1 MSKLIIIERN
11 ENVASKDELITN
23 VADVI
28 ADTVMDDVVTDEVVA
43 EDSVA
48 EDIVTDEADMNIEEL
63 GSEEDISGEGLDGDA
78 GYSEDVISEEGF
90 VDEFMDYS
98 GEDMIMD
105 PGFDDGMYMDPGYDE
120 GMYMDPGMEMGMGE
134 VKDPLLS
141 SWPFVIGISSAVLVV
156 SIVVGALLAKLRI
169 KKGIDLY
176 ED

>member
-11 ENVASKDELITN
+11 ENVATSDELLTK

-28 ADTVMDDVVTDEVVA
+28 DDTVTDDVDLNTEV
-43 EDSVA
+43 
-48 EDIVTDEADMNIEEL
+48 L
-63 GSEEDISGEGLDGDA
+63 GSEEDISSGEGLDD
-78 GYSEDVISEEGF
+78 
-90 VDEFMDYS
+90 
-98 GEDMIMD
+98 
-105 PGFDDGMYMDPGYDE
+105 

-141 SWPFVIGISSAVLVV
+141 SWPSVIGISAVVLAV
-156 SIVVGALLAKLRI
+156 SIVVGVLLAKLRI

>member
-11 ENVASKDELITN
+11 ENVATSDELLTK

-28 ADTVMDDVVTDEVVA
+28 DDTVTDDVDLNTEV
-43 EDSVA
+43 
-48 EDIVTDEADMNIEEL
+48 L
-63 GSEEDISGEGLDGDA
+63 GSEEDISSGE
-78 GYSEDVISEEGF
+78 GYSEEVVSDEGF
-90 VDEFMDYS
+90 VDDSIDYV

-105 PGFDDGMYMDPGYDE
+105 PGFDD

-141 SWPFVIGISSAVLVV
+141 SWPSVIGISAVVLAV
-156 SIVVGALLAKLRI
+156 SIVVGVLLAKLRI